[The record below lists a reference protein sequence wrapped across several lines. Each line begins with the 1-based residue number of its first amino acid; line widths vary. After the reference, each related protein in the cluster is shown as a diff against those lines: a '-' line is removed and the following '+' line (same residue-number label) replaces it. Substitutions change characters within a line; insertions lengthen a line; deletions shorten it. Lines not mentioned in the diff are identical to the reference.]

1 MGLKK
6 ERISNRLGRENGEDQ
21 SPSDESPEDD
31 SVEDSDDREP
41 NDEEDDRGYE
51 RELREFVY
59 LDRDSVVS
67 LLASIEGAIKQERI
81 EQIGSRSTKRVA
93 GGVNASIS
101 GVGAKVEGEQ
111 VEMGRIH
118 PKWYT
123 TTRFSHSSTS

>member
-1 MGLKK
+1 MGGP
-6 ERISNRLGRENGEDQ
+6 I
-21 SPSDESPEDD
+21 PSDESPEDD

-81 EQIGSRSTKRVA
+81 EQIGSRSTKPCCWWS
-93 GGVNASIS
+93 NASIS

>member
-1 MGLKK
+1 MGLK

-59 LDRDSVVS
+59 LDQDSVVS

-101 GVGAKVEGEQ
+101 GVGRK
-111 VEMGRIH
+111 GRGR
-118 PKWYT
+118 T
-123 TTRFSHSSTS
+123 G